1 MSIGYGRSNTIG
13 SGPMSHA
20 TGEDRAKNAGLTV
33 EQLSRFLRDID
44 FQPAWR
50 ARADVEADYYDSN
63 QYDLKTLQDMEQ
75 RGIPPV
81 VINLIAPSINL
92 ILGMEEKTRQD
103 WIVRADEED
112 QADFAMAMT
121 KKLQEAERMTNA
133 DHACSEAYAGQ
144 VKAGLGWVHVRRQRM
159 NPFGYP
165 YVCEFVHRREIWW
178 DWLDVS
184 PTLERS
190 RYLVRRKWYDFDVL
204 EHWFPQH
211 KDLILSVASG
221 WAGFDARA
229 AFDIGEPLFQ
239 DYQTERDFVFD
250 IDTWRNMDRMQ
261 GCLYECWYRVPRRAY
276 VLTMQNGIKAEF
288 NPKAPNPVHVAALTQ
303 NVATVEWDTLMD
315 MRLSWWLGPHRLV
328 DKPSPLPHQDF
339 PYVPFFGYRE
349 DRTAVPYGQIRA
361 MKPLQDEV
369 NARRARMLWQ
379 LSARRIVGFA
389 NAVRDRRTVEAEA
402 ARPDAAVWLDGDS
415 IMAGTRGISELLRI
429 EDNPGLNAQQMEAY
443 RDAAERL
450 QDVSSVFKEQLG
462 KAGAADSGIAISQLI
477 EQGTT
482 GLAELNANHTMGRR
496 NVGNQLFAFVKQDIG
511 DKPMDVTVTHGSISR
526 KKIKLN
532 EPKVDEEL
540 TAQSGKEITY
550 LNNDVMMT
558 RASVV
563 LDDVPAS
570 ATFRQYQFKEL
581 AELVKKL
588 PPELQ
593 APMLDMVVQ
602 ASDAPY
608 KDEIVRRIRETLGI
622 HEQDPEQMSPEEQA
636 AYQEKLDVKEMMT
649 QLERALQQLAVE
661 RADLENRQIDAD
673 TELTEADTLKTK
685 VETQRLKVTP
695 IEDPNKAPPPGKPG
709 APGAKKPAAKP
720 KPKAA
725 AAAK

>member
-1 MSIGYGRSNTIG
+1 MTIGYSKSNTIG
-13 SGPMSHA
+13 SGPMSYA
-20 TGEDRAKNAGLTV
+20 TGEDFAKNPGLTV
-33 EQLSRFLRDID
+33 EQMSRFLRDID

-50 ARADVEADYYDSN
+50 ARADTEADYYDSN

-103 WIVRADEED
+103 WIVRADD
-112 QADFAMAMT
+112 DSQTDFAMAMT

-144 VKAGLGWVHVRRQRM
+144 VKAGLAWVHVRRQRM

-165 YVCEFVHRREIWW
+165 YVVEHVHRREIWW
-178 DWLDVS
+178 DWMDTS
-184 PTLERS
+184 PTLERA
-190 RYLVRRKWYDFDVL
+190 RFLVRRKWYDFDVL
-204 EHWFPQH
+204 YHWFPEH
-211 KDLILSVASG
+211 RRLIDSVASG
-221 WAGFDARA
+221 WSGFDARS

-239 DYQTERDFVFD
+239 DYMTERDFVFD
-250 IDTWRNMDRMQ
+250 VDTWRNMDRMQ

-276 VLTMQNGIKAEF
+276 VLTLANGMKAEF
-288 NPKAPNPVHVAALTQ
+288 DPKAPNPVHVAALTQ
-303 NVATVEWDTLMD
+303 NVATVEWATLMD

-402 ARPDAAVWLDGDS
+402 ARPDAAIWLDGENA
-415 IMAGTRGISELLRI
+415 MASTRGINELLKI

-443 RDAAERL
+443 RDAAQRL
-450 QDVSSVFKEQLG
+450 QDVSSIFNEQLG
-462 KAGAADSGIAISQLI
+462 KAGAANSGIAISQLI

-482 GLAELNANHTMGRR
+482 ALAELNANHAMGRR
-496 NVGNQLFAFVKQDIG
+496 NVGNQLFAFIKQDIG
-511 DKPMDVTVTHGSISR
+511 DKETEVTVSKGAIAR

-532 EPKVDEEL
+532 ERKVDEEL
-540 TAQSGKEITY
+540 SAQAGREITY
-550 LNNDVMMT
+550 LNNDVTMT

-593 APMLDMVVQ
+593 APMLDMVVE

-608 KDEIVRRIRETLGI
+608 KEEIVRRIRETLGI
-622 HEQDPEQMSPEEQA
+622 NNQNPEEMSPEEQA
-636 AYQEKLDVKEMMT
+636 AYQQKLDVQEMLT
-649 QLERALQQLAVE
+649 QLEQALQKLAVE
-661 RADLENRQIDAD
+661 RADLENRKIDAD
-673 TELTEADTLKTK
+673 TEKVEAETVKTK
-685 VETQRLKVTP
+685 VETVRLKKEP
-695 IEDPNKAPPPGKPG
+695 LKDPNAPPAGKPG
-709 APGAKKPAAKP
+709 AAKPAAKP